1 MKKTMAEVA
10 ANIESRVSYE
20 DAKRMMDDKV
30 TKQEMLYEM
39 QNKASYEDIKQIM
52 D

>member
-20 DAKRMMDDKV
+20 DVKRML
-30 TKQEMLYEM
+30 EE
-39 QNKASYEDIKQIM
+39 KANRSDLHYQL
-52 D
+52 